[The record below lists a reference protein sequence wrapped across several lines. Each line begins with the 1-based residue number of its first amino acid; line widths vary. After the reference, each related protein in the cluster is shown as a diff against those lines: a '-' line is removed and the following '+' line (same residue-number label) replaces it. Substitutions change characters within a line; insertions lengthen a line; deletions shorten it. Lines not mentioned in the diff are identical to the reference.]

1 MISSLCMVGGAA
13 LALTMTWIGITIAE
27 QLLAGVALCVV
38 TSLIARRL
46 YREEHLPSV
55 YQA

>member
-1 MISSLCMVGGAA
+1 MVGGAGLA
-13 LALTMTWIGITIAE
+13 LAMTWIGITIAE
-27 QLLAGVALCVV
+27 QLLAGVALCIL

-55 YQA
+55 YQT

>member
-1 MISSLCMVGGAA
+1 MNTDLR
-13 LALTMTWIGITIAE
+13 ALTVPWTLPLR
-27 QLLAGVALCVV
+27 QRYPGVALCVV